1 MLRGGRERLVRLIF
15 RGVLRAFGVRLDI
28 RGGADFLTAPAG
40 RGALV
45 VNNHISWLDIVAINA
60 LRPMRA
66 LAKKEIASWPVL
78 GGLVR
83 RGGSIF
89 LDRERL
95 TTLPATMAELAD
107 ALRAGSLVSVTPE
120 GTTWCGLA
128 SGRFTT
134 ATFQAAI
141 DGGVPVR
148 PIALRYRLA
157 DGRETSRPAF
167 IGPESLIASLR
178 RVAALRGPGAGGLH
192 LPGDRPGPRGEPP
205 RTGRARRVRRA
216 FRAGHGPDPGPAAA
230 PCPAPA
236 AGTTGF
242 ASREVIRALSPR
254 SGDGPGLRLASCSCR
269 EPGLSSCVDD
279 RPVRLCPGWLV
290 PGCRKSTKPS
300 ACLNL
305 LVRLLF
311 RRTRRAG
318 RCASPGMVESAAP
331 APPLQLCRNSATG
344 LLETDPVRGSCAG
357 WSPTSRTF
365 PEPLSSQR
373 A

>member
-1 MLRGGRERLVRLIF
+1 MSHAWMPSSPCGDGCLTADDPMVGFPRRILRFVAASFAVLSALLSTPLLLVAPGRERLLRLIF

-66 LAKKEIASWPVL
+66 LAKKEIAGWPVL

-95 TTLPATMAELAD
+95 TTLPATMAELAA
-107 ALRAGSLVSVTPE
+107 ALRTGSLVSVTPE

-148 PIALRYRLA
+148 PIALRYRLT

-178 RVAALRGPGAGGLH
+178 RVAALRGLVLEVHICPEIA
-192 LPGDRPGPRGEPP
+192 P
-205 RTGRARRVRRA
+205 GRAETRRELAALAEAAVHSALGTVQIPVQQRRRA
-216 FRAGHGPDPGPAAA
+216 SRGQKA
-230 PCPAPA
+230 P
-236 AGTTGF
+236 
-242 ASREVIRALSPR
+242 
-254 SGDGPGLRLASCSCR
+254 LAS
-269 EPGLSSCVDD
+269 P
-279 RPVRLCPGWLV
+279 
-290 PGCRKSTKPS
+290 
-300 ACLNL
+300 
-305 LVRLLF
+305 
-311 RRTRRAG
+311 
-318 RCASPGMVESAAP
+318 P
-331 APPLQLCRNSATG
+331 AK
-344 LLETDPVRGSCAG
+344 
-357 WSPTSRTF
+357 
-365 PEPLSSQR
+365 
-373 A
+373 

>member
-1 MLRGGRERLVRLIF
+1 MSHAWMPASPCGDGCLTDSEPVVGFPRRALRVTAAIFVVLSALLSAPLLLVPWGRERRIRLIF
-15 RGVLRAFGVRLDI
+15 GGVLRAFGVRLDV
-28 RGGADFLTAPAG
+28 RGGEDFLTAPAG

-95 TTLPATMAELAD
+95 TTLPATMASLAD
-107 ALRAGSLVSVTPE
+107 ALRTGSLVSVTPE

-167 IGPESLIASLR
+167 IGPESLIASIR
-178 RVAALRGPGAGGLH
+178 RVAALRGLVLEIHICPEIA
-192 LPGDRPGPRGEPP
+192 P
-205 RTGRARRVRRA
+205 GRAENRRELAALAEAAVHSALGTVQIPAQQRR
-216 FRAGHGPDPGPAAA
+216 R
-230 PCPAPA
+230 
-236 AGTTGF
+236 T
-242 ASREVIRALSPR
+242 PR
-254 SGDGPGLRLASCSCR
+254 PQPVLLAS
-269 EPGLSSCVDD
+269 P
-279 RPVRLCPGWLV
+279 
-290 PGCRKSTKPS
+290 
-300 ACLNL
+300 
-305 LVRLLF
+305 
-311 RRTRRAG
+311 
-318 RCASPGMVESAAP
+318 P
-331 APPLQLCRNSATG
+331 AK
-344 LLETDPVRGSCAG
+344 
-357 WSPTSRTF
+357 
-365 PEPLSSQR
+365 
-373 A
+373 

>member
-1 MLRGGRERLVRLIF
+1 MRHAWMPASPCGDGCLTDGDPVVGFPRRALRVTAAIFVVFSAVVTAPLLLVSWGRERRVRLIF
-15 RGVLRAFGVRLDI
+15 RGMLGAFGVRLDI

-66 LAKKEIASWPVL
+66 LAKKEIAGWPVL

-95 TTLPATMAELAD
+95 TTLPATMASLAD
-107 ALRAGSLVSVTPE
+107 ALRTGSLVSVTPE

-178 RVAALRGPGAGGLH
+178 RVAALRGLVLEIHICPEIA
-192 LPGDRPGPRGEPP
+192 P
-205 RTGRARRVRRA
+205 GRAENRRELAALAEAAVHSALGTVKIPAQQRR
-216 FRAGHGPDPGPAAA
+216 R
-230 PCPAPA
+230 
-236 AGTTGF
+236 T
-242 ASREVIRALSPR
+242 PR
-254 SGDGPGLRLASCSCR
+254 PQPVPLAS
-269 EPGLSSCVDD
+269 P
-279 RPVRLCPGWLV
+279 
-290 PGCRKSTKPS
+290 
-300 ACLNL
+300 
-305 LVRLLF
+305 
-311 RRTRRAG
+311 
-318 RCASPGMVESAAP
+318 P
-331 APPLQLCRNSATG
+331 AK
-344 LLETDPVRGSCAG
+344 
-357 WSPTSRTF
+357 
-365 PEPLSSQR
+365 
-373 A
+373 

>member
-1 MLRGGRERLVRLIF
+1 MPASPCGDGCLTDADPVVGFPRRVLRVTAAIFVVFSALLTAPLLLVSWGRERRVRLIF
-15 RGVLRAFGVRLDI
+15 GGMLRAFGVRLDI
-28 RGGADFLTAPAG
+28 HGGADFLTAPAG

-66 LAKKEIASWPVL
+66 LAKKEIAGWPVL

-95 TTLPATMAELAD
+95 TTLPATMASLAD
-107 ALRAGSLVSVTPE
+107 ALRTGSLVSVTPE

-178 RVAALRGPGAGGLH
+178 RVAALRGLVLEIHICPEIA
-192 LPGDRPGPRGEPP
+192 PS
-205 RTGRARRVRRA
+205 RAENRRELAALAEAAVHSA
-216 FRAGHGPDPGPAAA
+216 LGTVKIPAQQ
-230 PCPAPA
+230 
-236 AGTTGF
+236 
-242 ASREVIRALSPR
+242 R
-254 SGDGPGLRLASCSCR
+254 
-269 EPGLSSCVDD
+269 
-279 RPVRLCPGWLV
+279 
-290 PGCRKSTKPS
+290 
-300 ACLNL
+300 
-305 LVRLLF
+305 
-311 RRTRRAG
+311 RRTRRPQPVPL
-318 RCASPGMVESAAP
+318 ASPP
-331 APPLQLCRNSATG
+331 AK
-344 LLETDPVRGSCAG
+344 
-357 WSPTSRTF
+357 
-365 PEPLSSQR
+365 
-373 A
+373 

>member
-1 MLRGGRERLVRLIF
+1 MPSSPCGDGCLTADDPLVGLPRRVLRFAAAISVVLAALVFAPLLLVAPGRERLLRLIF
-15 RGVLRAFGVRLDI
+15 LGVLRAFGVRLDI

-66 LAKKEIASWPVL
+66 LAKKEIAGWPVL

-95 TTLPATMAELAD
+95 ATLPATMASLAD
-107 ALRAGSLVSVTPE
+107 ALRTGSLVSVTPE

-178 RVAALRGPGAGGLH
+178 RVAALRGLVLEIHVCPEIA
-192 LPGDRPGPRGEPP
+192 P
-205 RTGRARRVRRA
+205 GRAETRRELAALAEAAVHSALGTVQIPAQQRR
-216 FRAGHGPDPGPAAA
+216 RTPRRQAA
-230 PCPAPA
+230 P
-236 AGTTGF
+236 
-242 ASREVIRALSPR
+242 
-254 SGDGPGLRLASCSCR
+254 LAS
-269 EPGLSSCVDD
+269 P
-279 RPVRLCPGWLV
+279 
-290 PGCRKSTKPS
+290 
-300 ACLNL
+300 
-305 LVRLLF
+305 
-311 RRTRRAG
+311 
-318 RCASPGMVESAAP
+318 P
-331 APPLQLCRNSATG
+331 AK
-344 LLETDPVRGSCAG
+344 
-357 WSPTSRTF
+357 
-365 PEPLSSQR
+365 
-373 A
+373 

>member
-1 MLRGGRERLVRLIF
+1 MSHSWMPTSPCGDGCLTGGEPMVGLLRRALRFATAIVVVFATMLASPLLLVARGQGRVRLVQLIF

-28 RGGADFLTAPAG
+28 RGGTDFLTAPAG

-66 LAKKEIASWPVL
+66 LAKKEIAGWPVL

-95 TTLPATMAELAD
+95 TTLPATMSELAD

-128 SGRFTT
+128 SGHFTT

-178 RVAALRGPGAGGLH
+178 RVAALRGLVLEVHICPEIA
-192 LPGDRPGPRGEPP
+192 P
-205 RTGRARRVRRA
+205 GRAETRRELAALAESAVHSA
-216 FRAGHGPDPGPAAA
+216 LGTVKIPAQQ
-230 PCPAPA
+230 
-236 AGTTGF
+236 
-242 ASREVIRALSPR
+242 R
-254 SGDGPGLRLASCSCR
+254 
-269 EPGLSSCVDD
+269 
-279 RPVRLCPGWLV
+279 
-290 PGCRKSTKPS
+290 
-300 ACLNL
+300 
-305 LVRLLF
+305 
-311 RRTRRAG
+311 RRTTVRT
-318 RCASPGMVESAAP
+318 PVT
-331 APPLQLCRNSATG
+331 PPL
-344 LLETDPVRGSCAG
+344 V
-357 WSPTSRTF
+357 SP
-365 PEPLSSQR
+365 P
-373 A
+373 AK

>member
-1 MLRGGRERLVRLIF
+1 MSHAWMPASPCGDGCLTTDDPVVGFPRRILRFAAAISVVVAALVSAPLLLVAPGRQRLLRLIF
-15 RGVLRAFGVRLDI
+15 RGMLRAFGVRLDI

-95 TTLPATMAELAD
+95 TTLPATMAALAD
-107 ALRAGSLVSVTPE
+107 ALRTGSLVSVTPE

-178 RVAALRGPGAGGLH
+178 RVAALRGLVLEIHVCPEIA
-192 LPGDRPGPRGEPP
+192 P
-205 RTGRARRVRRA
+205 GRAETRRELAALAESAVHSALGTVQIPVQQRR
-216 FRAGHGPDPGPAAA
+216 RTPRRQAA
-230 PCPAPA
+230 P
-236 AGTTGF
+236 
-242 ASREVIRALSPR
+242 
-254 SGDGPGLRLASCSCR
+254 LAS
-269 EPGLSSCVDD
+269 P
-279 RPVRLCPGWLV
+279 
-290 PGCRKSTKPS
+290 
-300 ACLNL
+300 
-305 LVRLLF
+305 
-311 RRTRRAG
+311 
-318 RCASPGMVESAAP
+318 P
-331 APPLQLCRNSATG
+331 AK
-344 LLETDPVRGSCAG
+344 
-357 WSPTSRTF
+357 
-365 PEPLSSQR
+365 
-373 A
+373 

>member
-1 MLRGGRERLVRLIF
+1 MSHAWMPSSSCGDGCLTDADPVVAFPRRVLRVTAAVFVVFSALLTAPLLLVSWGRERRVRLIF

-28 RGGADFLTAPAG
+28 HGGEDFLTAPAG

-66 LAKKEIASWPVL
+66 LAKKEIAGWPVL

-95 TTLPATMAELAD
+95 TTLPATMASLAD
-107 ALRAGSLVSVTPE
+107 ALRTGSLVSVTPE

-178 RVAALRGPGAGGLH
+178 RVAALRGLVLEIHICPEIA
-192 LPGDRPGPRGEPP
+192 P
-205 RTGRARRVRRA
+205 GRAENRRELAALAEAAVHSA
-216 FRAGHGPDPGPAAA
+216 LGTVQIPAQQ
-230 PCPAPA
+230 
-236 AGTTGF
+236 
-242 ASREVIRALSPR
+242 R
-254 SGDGPGLRLASCSCR
+254 
-269 EPGLSSCVDD
+269 
-279 RPVRLCPGWLV
+279 
-290 PGCRKSTKPS
+290 
-300 ACLNL
+300 
-305 LVRLLF
+305 
-311 RRTRRAG
+311 RRTTRPQPVPLV
-318 RCASPGMVESAAP
+318 SPP
-331 APPLQLCRNSATG
+331 AN
-344 LLETDPVRGSCAG
+344 
-357 WSPTSRTF
+357 
-365 PEPLSSQR
+365 
-373 A
+373 

>member
-1 MLRGGRERLVRLIF
+1 MSHSWMPASPCGDGCLTDADPVVAFPRRVLRFTAAIVVVFATTLFAPLLLVVRGRGRQRLVRLIF
-15 RGVLRAFGVRLDI
+15 SGVLRAFGVRLDI

-95 TTLPATMAELAD
+95 TTLPGTISELAD

-178 RVAALRGPGAGGLH
+178 RVAAMRGLVLEVH
-192 LPGDRPGPRGEPP
+192 LCPEIAP
-205 RTGRARRVRRA
+205 GRAENRRELAALAEAAVHSALGTVRL
-216 FRAGHGPDPGPAAA
+216 PAQ
-230 PCPAPA
+230 PRRRTPRPRVAPA
-236 AGTTGF
+236 
-242 ASREVIRALSPR
+242 
-254 SGDGPGLRLASCSCR
+254 LAS
-269 EPGLSSCVDD
+269 P
-279 RPVRLCPGWLV
+279 
-290 PGCRKSTKPS
+290 
-300 ACLNL
+300 
-305 LVRLLF
+305 
-311 RRTRRAG
+311 
-318 RCASPGMVESAAP
+318 P
-331 APPLQLCRNSATG
+331 AK
-344 LLETDPVRGSCAG
+344 
-357 WSPTSRTF
+357 
-365 PEPLSSQR
+365 
-373 A
+373 

>member
-1 MLRGGRERLVRLIF
+1 MPSSSCGDGCLTDADPVVAFPRRVLRVTAAVFVVFSALLTAPLLLVSWGRERRVRLIF

-28 RGGADFLTAPAG
+28 HGGEDFLTAPAG

-66 LAKKEIASWPVL
+66 LAKKEIAGWPVL

-95 TTLPATMAELAD
+95 TTLPATMASLAD
-107 ALRAGSLVSVTPE
+107 ALRTGSLVSVTPE

-178 RVAALRGPGAGGLH
+178 RVAALRGLVLEIHICPEIA
-192 LPGDRPGPRGEPP
+192 P
-205 RTGRARRVRRA
+205 GRAENRRELAALAEAAVHSA
-216 FRAGHGPDPGPAAA
+216 LGTVQIPAQQ
-230 PCPAPA
+230 
-236 AGTTGF
+236 
-242 ASREVIRALSPR
+242 R
-254 SGDGPGLRLASCSCR
+254 
-269 EPGLSSCVDD
+269 
-279 RPVRLCPGWLV
+279 
-290 PGCRKSTKPS
+290 
-300 ACLNL
+300 
-305 LVRLLF
+305 
-311 RRTRRAG
+311 RRTTRPQPVPLV
-318 RCASPGMVESAAP
+318 SPP
-331 APPLQLCRNSATG
+331 AN
-344 LLETDPVRGSCAG
+344 
-357 WSPTSRTF
+357 
-365 PEPLSSQR
+365 
-373 A
+373 